1 MEWRTTGDVA
11 EFLAAAGDYLRRDRV
26 SNTVILTVT
35 EQLRLRSPSAATG
48 EQTYPGGPGQ
58 ALFGWWTGP
67 EGGAFMHTPP
77 HPLLLTALSFT
88 VAADLAGVLAD
99 RPLSGLNA
107 NPEGAGGF
115 SARWRALTGG
125 HSEVHLRQRLYRL
138 GALAWPDPAPAGAPR
153 LAGTADLPLLT
164 RWLAA
169 FAEEVHDIG
178 GEDLAADARDRV
190 GYGGVLLWEAGGDPV
205 GLAATSRQVAR
216 MTRVGPVYTPPELRG
231 RGYASAATAAVT
243 QRALDAGAE
252 DVLLYTDVTNPV
264 ANSIYQRL
272 GYRPVEDRVLLSL
285 SAAG

>member
-1 MEWRTTGDVA
+1 MTGDVA
-11 EFLAAAGDYLRRDRV
+11 EFLAAAGEDLRRDRV
-26 SNTVILTVT
+26 RNTVILTVT
-35 EQLRLRSPSAATG
+35 ERLRLRPEGAATQDG
-48 EQTYPGGPGQ
+48 THPVGPDR

-77 HPLLLTALSFT
+77 HPLLLTALPFA
-88 VAADLAGVLAD
+88 VAADLATVLAD
-99 RPLSGLNA
+99 RPLRGLNA

-138 GALAWPDPAPAGAPR
+138 GTLAWPDPAPAGAPR
-153 LAGTADLPLLT
+153 LAGVADLALLT
-164 RWLAA
+164 GWLTA
-169 FAEEVHDIG
+169 FAREVQDIG
-178 GEDLAADARDRV
+178 GEDPAADARDRV
-190 GYGGVLLWEAGGDPV
+190 GYGGALLWEAGGAPV
-205 GLAATSRQVAR
+205 GLAGVSRQVAR

-252 DVLLYTDVTNPV
+252 GVLLYTDLADPG
-264 ANSIYQRL
+264 ANSIYRRL
-272 GYRPVEDRVLLSL
+272 GYQPVEDRVLLSF